1 MRVLFVD
8 NSGAKVTPSGWDFGD
23 RHVGRMIL
31 SCAAAV
37 SQATHLVSY
46 RGENN
51 ENNGVTPAAYA
62 SSEVFFLP
70 VAVPN
75 GGRLQKLAAYARCWP
90 QVWRAVADA
99 QICYVFYPGHLTTL
113 ALLAAMAQGKPFGV
127 YLRGELGLRSSFSR
141 LVFSRARFVI
151 AEGKVLADWAARFCK
166 DVELAAPVCE
176 LSLEDVPQEKTARTH
191 GPWNILF
198 VGYIWRRKGC
208 YELLQAAAALRQ
220 RGVDFNLYMVGQ
232 NALDKYPD
240 CFGAIRDRVFF
251 TGHIADRAQLRRYY
265 EQADL
270 FCLPSHDEGF
280 PRVLYEAMLYKVPI
294 VTTFVGSIPGLMK
307 DGENCLRVEVGNPQ
321 QLADVIQRAL
331 DDCALRQRLMENGL
345 RTVEPII
352 RKMMEESCDQQ
363 LLRKLRQYARSQAG

>member
-1 MRVLFVD
+1 MKVLFVD
-8 NSGAKVTPSGWDFGD
+8 NSGAKVNIGCWDFGD
-23 RHVGRMIL
+23 RHVRRMIL
-31 SCAAAV
+31 SCRAAL
-37 SQATHLVSY
+37 SHATHLVSY

-51 ENNGVTPAAYA
+51 GVATAARTA
-62 SSEVFFLP
+62 SEESVLP
-70 VAVPN
+70 VAVPAS
-75 GGRLQKLAAYARCWP
+75 GRMRKLAAYLRSWP
-90 QVWRAVADA
+90 LVWRAVADA

-127 YLRGELGLRSSFSR
+127 YLRGELGLRSRFSR
-141 LVFSRARFVI
+141 VVFSRARFVI
-151 AEGKVLADWAARFCK
+151 AEGKVLADWAGRFCK

-176 LSLEDVPQEKTARTH
+176 LSLEDVPREKTARTH

-232 NALDKYPD
+232 NALEEYPD
-240 CFGAIRDRVFF
+240 CFGAIRDRVCF

-265 EQADL
+265 QQADL

-331 DDCALRQRLMENGL
+331 DDCALRQRLMDNGL
-345 RTVEPII
+345 RTVEPIV

-363 LLRKLRQYARSQAG
+363 LLRKLRQYARSEAG